1 MGDNINCWLS
11 LRIQVKTWLIR
22 QKLTPGIV
30 TLFGYRLRFGRQMLA
45 FIFKQQLYIIFL
57 NNYPPDKINFL
68 SRLIAKI
75 YCCHY
80 LINYRFSFINAEDDN
95 YGKTL

>member
-1 MGDNINCWLS
+1 MVMGDNINCWLS

-45 FIFKQQLYIIFL
+45 FIFKQQLYIIFSQQ
-57 NNYPPDKINFL
+57 L
-68 SRLIAKI
+68 S
-75 YCCHY
+75 
-80 LINYRFSFINAEDDN
+80 
-95 YGKTL
+95 T